1 MRPYFYLLKL
11 EQNVVYRSPGISRTF
26 GGRSKAFI
34 DRDGRDR
41 GFSASLMTGHSC
53 MEGCVWTGVG
63 ASGEVK
69 TGCANVGKEHQT
81 EK

>member
-11 EQNVVYRSPGISRTF
+11 EQNVVYRSPGISRMF

-34 DRDGRDR
+34 DRDGKHR

-53 MEGCVWTGVG
+53 LEGCVEKDPKAV
-63 ASGEVK
+63 SGLGWALPES
-69 TGCANVGKEHQT
+69 
-81 EK
+81 